1 MTEKELYPED
11 KIYKNINI
19 NITLDDEDDMSYSVS
34 CPEWVYIMPTKNPAK
49 VVQSII
55 SMITAHNT
63 YTKSLKSGDVSTKG
77 LDIF

>member
-1 MTEKELYPED
+1 MIEEKHPDEGLY
-11 KIYKNINI
+11 KTINI
-19 NITLDDEDDMSYSVS
+19 KITLEDEDDMTYSVS
-34 CPEWVYIMPTKNPAK
+34 CPEWVYIMPTKDPAK